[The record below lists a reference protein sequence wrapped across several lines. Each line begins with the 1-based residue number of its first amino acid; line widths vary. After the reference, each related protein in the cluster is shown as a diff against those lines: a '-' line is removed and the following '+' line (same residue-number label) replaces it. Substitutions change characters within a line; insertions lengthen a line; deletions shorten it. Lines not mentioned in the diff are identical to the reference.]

1 MKSKIS
7 VLKIIFLFSLF
18 IINIISVSNPGI
30 CKDVISGRY
39 INRTFLEQLPGRI
52 PGTIPVYCLEINFS
66 GNDSTEIF
74 NGFEEYK
81 LAYRTENENGVF
93 EKAMQGN
100 DLHFTVTENGDILLF
115 DSAWTGIKER
125 SVFTKVNEDEY
136 SRIHKWVIEKY
147 LNEKMLAGNYI
158 LSDKSKS
165 SGDKI
170 ILTSDGK
177 VTGLRDY
184 TAYTICFSGD
194 CTEETKPV
202 SNTVNFNNDRGTL
215 TTYSFEYD
223 NGKNSVIFRKI
234 AEPDPGIK
242 GEREIRETAFELV
255 KE

>member
-7 VLKIIFLFSLF
+7 VLKIIFTLCIF
-18 IINIISVSNPGI
+18 ITIVMSVPDPGF
-30 CKDVISGRY
+30 CKDGISGRY
-39 INRTFLEQLPGRI
+39 VNRTFLGQLPGRI

-66 GNDSTEIF
+66 GNDSAEIF

-81 LAYRTENENGVF
+81 LAYRTENENNVF

-100 DLHFTVTENGDILLF
+100 DLHFTVNETGDILLF
-115 DSAWTGIKER
+115 DSAWTGINGS
-125 SVFTKVNEDEY
+125 SVFRKINEDQY
-136 SRIHKWVIEKY
+136 NSGDKWVIEKY

-170 ILTSDGK
+170 ILSSDGK
-177 VTGLRDY
+177 VNGLRDY
-184 TAYTICFSGD
+184 TAYKICFSGD

-202 SNTVNFNNDRGTL
+202 SNTVNFNNERGTL

-223 NGKNSVIFRKI
+223 NEKNSVIFRKI
-234 AEPDPGIK
+234 ADPDPEIK
-242 GEREIRETAFELV
+242 GEREIGEIAFELV